1 MRTRQ
6 TTNPPLAM
14 ITNDYQWL
22 ASVNSKS
29 MHVIPFE
36 PTCSTVSRRLVN
48 PAKLHLH
55 TTFCSNSR
63 SIPKVPGTRTDIIS
77 GSSSSNQRPLAHPL
91 ATPSSPTVQYVQYT
105 EYWMYLLYFV
115 QQRVSNTKSEN
126 QPPSRTRLGPTTAPS
141 QMAHD
146 DLARPLT
153 SQCIGIQS
161 PSHAYWVWFSLLQTT
176 FRDTARDTTEIQV
189 FTLTLVSH
197 CIHTH
202 SG

>member
-1 MRTRQ
+1 MP
-6 TTNPPLAM
+6 NPCMSYPSNPLVPRSLGGLL
-14 ITNDYQWL
+14 IQRSFTYIQR
-22 ASVNSKS
+22 SVQI
-29 MHVIPFE
+29 HVQFQ
-36 PTCSTVSRRLVN
+36 
-48 PAKLHLH
+48 
-55 TTFCSNSR
+55 
-63 SIPKVPGTRTDIIS
+63 VPGTRTDIIS
-77 GSSSSNQRPLAHPL
+77 GSSSSNQHPPAHPL
-91 ATPSSPTVQYVQYT
+91 ATPSSATVQYVQYT

-153 SQCIGIQS
+153 SQCIWIQS
-161 PSHAYWVWFSLLQTT
+161 PSSAYWVWFSLLQTT
-176 FRDTARDTTEIQV
+176 FRDTAGDTTEIQV
-189 FTLTLVSH
+189 FTLILVSH